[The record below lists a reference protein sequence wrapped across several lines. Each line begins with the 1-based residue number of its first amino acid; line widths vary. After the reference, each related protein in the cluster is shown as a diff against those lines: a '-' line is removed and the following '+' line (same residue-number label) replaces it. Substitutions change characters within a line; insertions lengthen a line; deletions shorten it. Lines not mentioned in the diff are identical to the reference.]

1 MGEGRVSTCTWR
13 TWLECSHSPQD
24 LGSTDSTLDKA
35 VAGKFFSFVVK
46 YPHVP
51 VRATVY
57 QSPYATVAYPR
68 LSKRIFYHIK
78 KLNSFRFAIVGR
90 LPVAVVGRL
99 CLSVFAVVRFRRTA
113 FCAASMPMRALTPE
127 EMVEW
132 QAAKAMREEKMRAWE
147 EVRKPQMAAEEKLT
161 EKMKEV
167 GRKFDVTEQAPEEL
181 EAALLELVEAIDV
194 AKNTEREVG
203 TLTNIRAAE
212 LLLMDLR
219 GEEGPDI
226 PRPPERKL
234 PVQRSVSPLH
244 ETTTPSTDL
253 LRGPSCEA
261 M

>member
-1 MGEGRVSTCTWR
+1 
-13 TWLECSHSPQD
+13 
-24 LGSTDSTLDKA
+24 
-35 VAGKFFSFVVK
+35 
-46 YPHVP
+46 
-51 VRATVY
+51 
-57 QSPYATVAYPR
+57 
-68 LSKRIFYHIK
+68 
-78 KLNSFRFAIVGR
+78 
-90 LPVAVVGRL
+90 
-99 CLSVFAVVRFRRTA
+99 
-113 FCAASMPMRALTPE
+113 MRALTPE

-167 GRKFDVTEQAPEEL
+167 GRKFDETEQAPEEL